1 MGISS
6 FTFFILSVFIIGLLL
21 LVAYSSI
28 SEANKNARIGSNLS
42 RAILGLYTLGII
54 FLVFGVCFAVAKN
67 QCTCEDSNVTTGLMY
82 MSFGLVLGVTM
93 AALGGIVVSEGNKED
108 STANS
113 LAYTIMII
121 GIVFSVAMIAIFI
134 LMYRD
139 KMSTWFKGKKSSE
152 DKKPEIK
159 EVPDLRKQYN
169 IPKDEKEANELL
181 KKDLLDIAQL
191 ERLREDLKLRQD
203 ATMKS
208 VNDAKSSTDLDVF
221 ENLGNKMKVLN
232 EKIKGIDEQISLR
245 TERDNVI
252 KQHLYGTTNLLP
264 AKQQQAVQP
273 PQYERG
279 ERGRDERGRDEDR
292 RRREHLAGL
301 QPARNPGNPPA
312 GNPGNPLAGLETF
325 AIE

>member
-159 EVPDLRKQYN
+159 EVPDLRKLYD
-169 IPKDEKEANELL
+169 IPNDKKAANELL
-181 KKDLLDIAQL
+181 KKDSQEIADYK
-191 ERLREDLKLRQD
+191 RLKEYWKLKQE
-203 ATMKS
+203 ATIKS
-208 VNDAKSSTDLDVF
+208 LQEAQSNRDLDLF
-221 ENLGNKMKVLN
+221 ENLENKRKVQSN
-232 EKIKGIDEQISLR
+232 KIKEIEDQISVR
-245 TERDNVI
+245 TERGNVI
-252 KQHLYGTTNLLP
+252 KQHLGYTKLSP
-264 AKQQQAVQP
+264 AKQQQP
-273 PQYERG
+273 PQQQP
-279 ERGRDERGRDEDR
+279 
-292 RRREHLAGL
+292 RREQQ
-301 QPARNPGNPPA
+301 QPNL
-312 GNPGNPLAGLETF
+312 PGNPLAGHRPSGNLPAGLENF
-325 AIE
+325 ALDIE